1 MSENSNISSG
11 EYSGLIHSS
20 DEDPGYSRKKHGRGF
35 MYFDEKG
42 NKITD
47 KNEIERIKNIGIP
60 PVWEEVW
67 ICPDPRGY
75 LQVTGLDTRHRK
87 QYLYH
92 ELWTSLQQETKFEK
106 LVEFAYALPG
116 IRKKIHKDLNQ
127 EEWTRERVI
136 ALIIGILDETY
147 VRIGNKQYL
156 ELNET
161 HGLTTLRRKHLK
173 IGTSEAILKY
183 KGKHKKERTVR
194 INNKRFI
201 KLVKE
206 CSELPGYEIFRYK
219 SKNGKMVTV
228 SSSDVNEYLQE
239 IAGDKFTSKNFRT
252 WGGTVTAI
260 KKYPVAKEKVKQNRR
275 LKLRRA
281 IVKEVANELNNTIAI
296 SERYYIHPEVLDAL
310 DSLYFSPGRY
320 NVNEKPE
327 ELDLE
332 EKVVLTI
339 IE

>member
-1 MSENSNISSG
+1 MRKNSNK
-11 EYSGLIHSS
+11 YSGLIHSS
-20 DEDPGYSRKKHGRGF
+20 DEDAGYSRKKHGRGF
-35 MYFDEKG
+35 MYFDERR
-42 NKITD
+42 NKISD

-67 ICPDPRGY
+67 ICPDPRGH
-75 LQVTGLDTRHRK
+75 LQATGMDSKQRK

-92 ELWTSLQQETKFEK
+92 EEWNAFQQNTKFER
-106 LVEFAYALPG
+106 LVEFGFALPE
-116 IRKKIHKDLNQ
+116 IRNRISIDLKK

-147 VRIGNKQYL
+147 IRIGNKQYF
-156 ELNET
+156 EDNET

-173 IGTSEAILKY
+173 IGPKEAVLNY
-183 KGKHKKERTVR
+183 TGKHKKERTVR
-194 INNKRFI
+194 INNKNFI

-219 SKNGKMVTV
+219 SKNGKMITIT
-228 SSSDVNEYLQE
+228 SSDVNEYLQD
-239 IAGDKFTSKNFRT
+239 ITGDKFSSKNFRT

-260 KKYPVAKEKVKQNRR
+260 KKYPDAKEKVRNNPR

-281 IVKEVANELNNTIAI
+281 IVKEVARELNNTIAV
-296 SERYYIHPEVLDAL
+296 SEKYYIHPEVLDAL

-320 NVNEKPE
+320 KVDDKPE
-327 ELDLE
+327 ALDLE
-332 EKVVLTI
+332 ERVVLAI
-339 IE
+339 IA